1 MADKFF
7 NKVKYFMGLDTDE
20 DEDENEALDD
30 LGFDFEKSE
39 VDMPQGF
46 KSERDK
52 DKDVPQKIN
61 KYIEPK
67 VNMMNKDTNKDT
79 NKVNVTILQPADYNE
94 STIAINNLKAG
105 KPVIVNL
112 ESLDIG
118 EAKRIL
124 DFCSGAVY
132 SLNGKI
138 FKVSTNIFL
147 LAPENVDIS
156 GNLKNSIE
164 SDYEM
169 E

>member
-1 MADKFF
+1 MADKFL

-20 DEDENEALDD
+20 DENEEVEESA
-30 LGFDFEKSE
+30 FNFETPE
-39 VDMPQGF
+39 LEIPIGF
-46 KSERDK
+46 KSDSDK
-52 DKDVPQKIN
+52 ETTQSRN

-67 VNMMNKDTNKDT
+67 VNRMNKETTKET

-94 STIAINNLKAG
+94 SAIAVNNLKAG

-112 ESLDIG
+112 EALEIG

>member
-1 MADKFF
+1 MADKFL
-7 NKVKYFMGLDTDE
+7 NKVKYFMGLDTD
-20 DEDENEALDD
+20 DDDDENEEVDE
-30 LGFDFEKSE
+30 LGFDFETPE
-39 VDMPQGF
+39 FEMPQGF
-46 KSERDK
+46 NSDLN
-52 DKDVPQKIN
+52 KDVTQKTN

-67 VNMMNKDTNKDT
+67 VNMMNRDTNKDT
-79 NKVNVTILQPADYNE
+79 NKVNVTILQPSDYNE